1 MTTDDQKSKH
11 KPSGK
16 VTLEDVLKSLQ
27 DMIHTDLLESEHVSQ
42 TPPAA
47 KPDNIPREEK
57 PPKEREAPAIE
68 DFASPSPATGP
79 VNLGAVMRTLKDL
92 VNNELNVGDEAS
104 SSDNAGSASPELH
117 EPEAEASS
125 EIEASPADAEDDFLD
140 SLASLSEDVSLP
152 APEAV
157 SESASPAPEIEAVE
171 FEAASEEIEAAPLP
185 VDPSGMVQPD
195 ISEPDEIVLET
206 ETPQFKTEPE
216 PIEAAALPFDTSD
229 TTITPAGEILATSSA
244 EGEAGQTEQQAPKS
258 KRSGKNTPPGG
269 LQHELL
275 LDEAIAHVEAP
286 TIPAPG
292 ATPPTVADSEV
303 TPVTETPAPLEDTNI
318 EMVSM
323 ESSPEPE
330 SPPEFLLPDAVLEIP
345 DIENT
350 QAPSVLDWA
359 AMEIELDAPAQKT
372 QNTPAID
379 FDAITLDEPSEESAP
394 AVPEAEI
401 LSTESTPAP
410 SAADTAV
417 DEIKMETL
425 TPQAMSMPSIDFNTA
440 SPEKPKEE
448 SQPAVPSSTPLALK
462 DDSPMPSVEFSP
474 SPTTPAKPT
483 QETLSVA
490 ETKTPAVE
498 PSRKP
503 ATAPVEPP
511 KPPKRDD
518 IPVLQDVVD
527 APAGKMTAKEP
538 IAKTP
543 SPTPDHA
550 RDAVIR
556 AVAKLNIELRKAGGS
571 GLDPKLINRLQQY
584 MREELEK
591 STKKEE

>member
-1 MTTDDQKSKH
+1 MTTGDQKSKH

-16 VTLEDVLKSLQ
+16 VTLEEVLKSLQ
-27 DMIHTDLLESEHVSQ
+27 DMIHTDLLEGAHASQ
-42 TPPAA
+42 TKPAE
-47 KPDNIPREEK
+47 KKSDNAPEEEQ
-57 PPKEREAPAIE
+57 PKGREAPTIE
-68 DFASPSPATGP
+68 DFASPSPDSGP
-79 VNLGAVMRTLKDL
+79 VNLGAVMRSLKDL
-92 VNNELNVGDEAS
+92 VNNELNVGGETGSPD
-104 SSDNAGSASPELH
+104 DAGSPPQEIH
-117 EPEAEASS
+117 EP
-125 EIEASPADAEDDFLD
+125 EIEASPADAEDDLLD
-140 SLASLSEDVSLP
+140 SLASLSEDVSFP
-152 APEAV
+152 APD
-157 SESASPAPEIEAVE
+157 ASPEPTSTLSEMEAVE
-171 FEAASEEIEAAPLP
+171 FEIASEGIEAAPLP
-185 VDPSGMVQPD
+185 IDASGMVQPD
-195 ISEPDEIVLET
+195 ISEPEEIVLEA
-206 ETPQFKTEPE
+206 ETPGFKTEPE

-229 TTITPAGEILATSSA
+229 TTITPAGEILATSNA

-275 LDEAIAHVEAP
+275 LDEALAHVETP

-303 TPVTETPAPLEDTNI
+303 TPVTEIPAPLEDTNI
-318 EMVSM
+318 EMISM
-323 ESSPEPE
+323 ESSPESE

-350 QAPSVLDWA
+350 QAPSMLDWA
-359 AMEIELDAPAQKT
+359 AMGMEVDAPAQET

-379 FDAITLDEPSEESAP
+379 FDAITLDEPSKESAP

-401 LSTESTPAP
+401 LSAESTPAP

-417 DEIKMETL
+417 DEIKMEAPA
-425 TPQAMSMPSIDFNTA
+425 PQAMSMPSIDFNTA

-448 SQPAVPSSTPLALK
+448 SQPAVPSSTPLTLK
-462 DDSPMPSVEFSP
+462 NDSPMPSVEFSP

-483 QETLSVA
+483 QETLPVA

-527 APAGKMTAKEP
+527 APAGKMAAKEP

-591 STKKEE
+591 SAKKEE